1 MDKRNEKSK
10 EAIRQALIRLS
21 TMKPYAQISVRELC
35 REAHVS
41 RSTFYNNYRFFND
54 VVAEMSETY
63 IRKLREKKLTRAFFD
78 SLQHD
83 SDELKLL
90 LESGVFGRDFC
101 FYLRDLIAPGTHPD
115 PTNIAVNVETLYH
128 AFGIF
133 GVLQNLLA
141 IKAEPKLTDEI
152 YRAGIDKLLEIV
164 GDYAQESV

>member
-21 TMKPYAQISVRELC
+21 RSKPYSEISVRELC
-35 REAHVS
+35 REAQVS

-54 VVAEMSETY
+54 VVADMSESY
-63 IRKLREKKLTRAFFD
+63 MKKLREKKLTRAFFD

-83 SDELKLL
+83 SDELNLL

-101 FYLRDLIAPGTHPD
+101 FYLRNLIAPGIQPD
-115 PTNIAVNVETLYH
+115 PTNIEVNVEILYH

-141 IKAEPKLTDEI
+141 IRAEPDLKDEI
-152 YRAGIDKLLEIV
+152 YRTGIDKLMEIV
-164 GDYAQESV
+164 GDYAEDTE

>member
-21 TMKPYAQISVRELC
+21 RTKPYSEISVRELC

-54 VVAEMSETY
+54 VVDEMSGAY
-63 IRKLREKKLTRAFFD
+63 MQKLREKKLTRAFFD

-83 SDELKLL
+83 SDELNLL

-101 FYLRDLIAPGTHPD
+101 LYLRDLIAPGIQPD
-115 PTNIAVNVETLYH
+115 TTNIELNVEILYH

-141 IKAEPKLTDEI
+141 LRAEPELTGEI
-152 YRAGIDKLLEIV
+152 YRTGIDKLLKIV
-164 GDYAQESV
+164 GDYAEDAV